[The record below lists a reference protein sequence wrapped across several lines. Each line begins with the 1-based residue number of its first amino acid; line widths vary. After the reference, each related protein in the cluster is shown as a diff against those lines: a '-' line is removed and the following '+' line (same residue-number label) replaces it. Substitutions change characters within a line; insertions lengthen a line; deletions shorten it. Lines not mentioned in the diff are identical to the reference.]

1 VADVVAAD
9 DAAEQHDM
17 GLRTLCELQWCG
29 RWHWLHPM
37 AASVLNKS
45 RRGVIQINLL
55 KSQKI
60 NLGIE
65 AASMPNHY

>member
-1 VADVVAAD
+1 
-9 DAAEQHDM
+9 
-17 GLRTLCELQWCG
+17 
-29 RWHWLHPM
+29 M

-55 KSQKI
+55 KFQKI

-65 AASMPNHY
+65 TASMPNHY